1 MIRSPIRVN
10 SRLSKLVIRLRGL
23 PNFVGASY
31 RSSNRCVIPIS
42 TQCVPCIRKE
52 PPPLTSTGR
61 WGRICCDE
69 GLGIFAQ
76 CVDYLIAIVDGGRA
90 GPIWGVRTGFA
101 IPKKTVTPCPPQ
113 RVESA
118 SLAFL

>member
-1 MIRSPIRVN
+1 MAAAIDPTQKSLLRCSGRPRVD
-10 SRLSKLVIRLRGL
+10 RR
-23 PNFVGASY
+23 
-31 RSSNRCVIPIS
+31 NRCVIPIS
-42 TQCVPCIRKE
+42 TRCVPCIRKE
-52 PPPLTSTGR
+52 APPPNVNGSVADAYTATKD
-61 WGRICCDE
+61 WGFSPIR
-69 GLGIFAQ
+69 
-76 CVDYLIAIVDGGRA
+76 VDYLIAIVDGGRA